1 MKTRRGLSIFV
12 IIFLLIGYNA
22 QVNVEVIPQVEAAV
36 IKGSD
41 TLHTMAFVKITDNA
55 KKSTIRVVVDGKV
68 NHLSGY
74 LLKGEYYFPEQAIVS
89 VLGTFDATDVGTTVS
104 TTKYYMLRDV
114 ARQLNVSFE
123 YDDVLDAVYI
133 WRDSVYYEAG
143 DEEIARAET
152 FGLVSKEE
160 TKNLKAQITFQEYAK
175 ILTRLVEKIDK
186 TKVSAWKKSAANAL
200 KSNRKIEYQDGM
212 LALLYAAKAIE
223 LTEYNNFDNNVE
235 HTGQRWDY
243 PEFPDWEKPIIMS
256 NSLRDNTIKEA
267 NHMNGATELAQY
279 RVSLYSRQPLFSA
292 NPRVDLPLSRRD
304 AILAVARFYDSL
316 SKPLNW
322 IPISK
327 AGIYDKNIITAKL
340 LKNTNWLP
348 EPTAKKLPHYS
359 GFLYYSE
366 YTDWTEKEIKMISEW
381 GFNYI
386 LLWEDYRNITDYNV
400 TKINEK
406 YLERLDRLISW
417 GLKYGVHINYQL
429 WDSPGW
435 RYGDFNPNHPVETRD
450 EVELDLYVSNDSKQR
465 MQRLMQTLVGRYK
478 GIPNNVL
485 SFYVNYEPSNR
496 DRATGLPPEE
506 FDHEEIEETT
516 KGVIEAIRLVDPKRL
531 LYYES
536 SYCEGENT
544 PRVTEYMV
552 DANVVHGS
560 IYSVTPYAFWSFFGL
575 DDIQN
580 EGWVPKWPVYQANKV
595 IVPDAPLLID
605 GFLKKGTKLD
615 FKIPASDAAGN
626 LKVNAGEDE
635 IYSVRLSGQAQN
647 ISFVLKSDIKELILS
662 ADQQMEW
669 SELNITL
676 PSEYTFERAWFTG
689 TWGKAELM
697 DTSIIPISAGL
708 FTIDKP
714 YSDRITISKDGTYKT
729 LHPFNKETIRKALE
743 GYTKQLTEYGVAGIL
758 SGTEPAICGV
768 SYYDSW
774 NEYYDDLLSV
784 CKEFNI
790 SVPVD
795 IWGLLRQGR
804 YLIGM
809 KPTAYR
815 GYQIGVEYLK
825 TLQKYQ

>member
-1 MKTRRGLSIFV
+1 MKMRRGLSLLV
-12 IIFLLIGYNA
+12 IIFLLIGFA
-22 QVNVEVIPQVEAAV
+22 KVKVEMIPQVDAAV

-41 TLHTMAFVKITDNA
+41 KLHAKASVKITDNA

-68 NHLSGY
+68 NNLSGY
-74 LLKGEYYFPEQAIVS
+74 FLKGEYYFPKQAIVS
-89 VLGTFDATDVGTTVS
+89 VLGTFDTTDVGVAVS
-104 TTKYYMLRDV
+104 TTKYYMLHDV
-114 ARQLNVSFE
+114 ARQLNISFE

-133 WRDSVYYEAG
+133 WRDSVYYEKG
-143 DEEIARAET
+143 DEEIARAVT

-160 TKNLKAQITFQEYAK
+160 TQNLKAQITFQEYAK

-186 TKVSAWKKSAANAL
+186 TKVSAWKKSAALAL
-200 KSNRKIEYQDGM
+200 KSDRKIEYQDGM
-212 LALLYAAKAIE
+212 LALLYAAKAVG
-223 LTEYNNFDNNVE
+223 LTEYNNFNNNVE

-243 PEFPDWEKPIIMS
+243 PEFPEWDKPIIMR
-256 NSLRDNTIKEA
+256 NSIQNNTIKEA
-267 NHMNGATELAQY
+267 NHMNGATELSQY
-279 RVSLYSRQPLFSA
+279 RASLYSSQPLFSA
-292 NPRVDLPLSRRD
+292 NSRVNLPLSRRD
-304 AILAVARFYDSL
+304 AILAAVRFYDSL
-316 SKPLNW
+316 SKPFKL
-322 IPISK
+322 IPITK
-327 AGIYDKNIITAKL
+327 AGTYNKNIITAKL
-340 LKNTNWLP
+340 LKNANWLP

-359 GFLYYSE
+359 GFLYYPE

-386 LLWEDYRNITDYNV
+386 LLWEDYRNITNYNV

-406 YLERLDRLISW
+406 YLERLDLLISW

-435 RYGDFNPNHPVETRD
+435 RYGDFDPNHPEETRD
-450 EVELDLYVSNDSKQR
+450 EVELDLYVSNDSQQR

-478 GIPNNVL
+478 GIPNNIL

-496 DRATGLPPEE
+496 DRATGLPPEK
-506 FDHEEIEETT
+506 FDHKEIEETT
-516 KGVIEAIRLVDPKRL
+516 KGVIKAIRQIDPNRL

-536 SYCEGENT
+536 SYYEGENT
-544 PRVTEYMV
+544 PRITEYMV
-552 DANVVHGS
+552 DVNVVHGS
-560 IYSVTPYAFWSFFGL
+560 KYSVNPYAFWSFFGL
-575 DDIQN
+575 DDIQK
-580 EGWVPKWPVYQANKV
+580 EGWVPKWPLYQANKV

-605 GFLKKGTKLD
+605 GFLKKGTKVD
-615 FKIPASDAAGN
+615 FKITASDAVAS
-626 LKVNAGEDE
+626 LKVYAGKEE
-635 IYSVRLSGQAQN
+635 IYSVKLSGQAQN
-647 ISFVLKSDIKELILS
+647 ISFVLKNDINELILS
-662 ADQQMEW
+662 VDQQMEW

-676 PSEYTFERAWFTG
+676 PTEYTFERAWFSG
-689 TWGKAELM
+689 TWGKAKLM
-697 DTSIIPISAGL
+697 DTSIIPISAAL
-708 FTIDKP
+708 FDIEQP
-714 YSDRITISKDGTYKT
+714 YSDRISISKDGTYKT
-729 LHPFNKETIRKALE
+729 LHAFDKEMIHKAIE
-743 GYTKQLTEYGVAGIL
+743 EYAQQLAEYGVAGII
-758 SGTEPAICGV
+758 SGTESALSGV

-784 CKEFNI
+784 CKEYNI